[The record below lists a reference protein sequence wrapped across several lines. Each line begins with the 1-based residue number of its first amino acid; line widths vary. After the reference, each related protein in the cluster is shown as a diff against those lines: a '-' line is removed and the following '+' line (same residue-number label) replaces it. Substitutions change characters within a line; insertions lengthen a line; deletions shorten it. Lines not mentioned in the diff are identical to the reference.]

1 MSNQPII
8 AVFIDA
14 DNIQSHNV
22 KKIMD
27 VLTPKGNVMIRR
39 VYANWTKSDEY
50 LTGWAS
56 AIAEHGYK
64 AIQQFDHVQGKNA
77 SDMAMI
83 VDVMEFLYTKSID
96 IFCLVSS
103 DSDFTPL
110 CLNLREMGKTVIG
123 MGNRNTSKSLI
134 NVCHDFHYLNFNQK
148 FAEKSPDKPA
158 DEPKKA
164 PEVPKPPSSNLSL
177 NLSLNSGAVSASNV
191 ASSSASTAPKR
202 SGNPNH
208 NKELIA
214 LVHQW
219 VAKEGKD
226 GWLIASTLGQL
237 LQKHG
242 YFYQHFGFDKL
253 AMFMKALKD
262 FDVKFEGSN
271 YYIGEKTTHNLSM
284 QLVEEYASTDEL
296 VSVNDVQA
304 MTVDNAL
311 INAIGS
317 AVAVHQVD
325 GWADTYAVT
334 AYLEGTF
341 GIRASDYGYVNLLE
355 LLKNIT
361 TFELN
366 KVEKRYFVKD
376 LRAHAETVEI
386 DQKSDGEKRK
396 HTTEE
401 LQENIEL
408 MRVIAGAIDDNLVG
422 SWATAMDVG
431 QQLKGLGIS
440 AKDYGYKNIGL
451 LLKASELFELVTKDG
466 QTYIKSPTGKVA
478 PPKKSPDEVD
488 LVSLAQQESMPE
500 MEEQVIEV
508 IEVSETDDNVGENLV
523 QLEQIIEHADDV
535 EEAFATS
542 DEISDETAGSD
553 ESGNDDCDENAD
565 DSDDVENVEHIKNVE
580 NADENTADDG
590 FNANSDVDSDDE
602 EEEEVEEIDGHE
614 FLAVLNNAI
623 DCHHNQDGW
632 AKVSDVGA
640 DIKKA
645 FGVGSTALGYRTFA
659 DFFATLD
666 GYELQKS
673 GRIWQIRQ
681 KEAWQNRCYP
691 W

>member
-27 VLTPKGNVMIRR
+27 VLTPKGDVMIRR

-110 CLNLREMGKTVIG
+110 CLSLREMGKTVIG

-134 NVCHDFHYLNFNQK
+134 NACHDFHYLNFNQK
-148 FAEKSPDKPA
+148 FAETSP

-164 PEVPKPPSSNLSL
+164 PEVPKPPSSNLSP
-177 NLSLNSGAVSASNV
+177 NLSSNSGAVSASNV
-191 ASSSASTAPKR
+191 DLNSASTAPKR

-237 LQKHG
+237 LQNHG

-284 QLVEEYASTDEL
+284 QLVEEYASTDEI

-341 GIRASDYGYVNLLE
+341 GIRASDYGYINLLE
-355 LLKNIT
+355 LLKNLT

-386 DQKSDGEKRK
+386 VQKSDGEKRK

-401 LQENIEL
+401 LQENVEL

-478 PPKKSPDEVD
+478 PHKKSPDEAD
-488 LVSLAQQESMPE
+488 LVSLAQQESTPE
-500 MEEQVIEV
+500 MAEQVIEV
-508 IEVSETDDNVGENLV
+508 VEVSETDDNVGENLA
-523 QLEQIIEHADDV
+523 QPEPIIEHINDV
-535 EEAFATS
+535 DEAFATS
-542 DEISDETAGSD
+542 DETADSD
-553 ESGNDDCDENAD
+553 ESGENAD
-565 DSDDVENVEHIKNVE
+565 DSDDVENVE
-580 NADENTADDG
+580 NADESTTDDG
-590 FNANSDVDSDDE
+590 LDADSESDSDD

-623 DCHHNQDGW
+623 DRHHNQDGW
-632 AKVSDVGA
+632 AKVSDVGV
-640 DIKKA
+640 DIKKT

-681 KEAWQNRCYP
+681 KEA
-691 W
+691 